1 MCFHS
6 SEDAQKALEHFRNT
20 VDDKENNM
28 DDPHSAEYKR
38 MIVCEFKTKKQR
50 AIELEKS
57 TF

>member
-1 MCFHS
+1 
-6 SEDAQKALEHFRNT
+6 
-20 VDDKENNM
+20 M

-57 TF
+57 TFQFKRSMHLLNLIVRNIDPEC